1 MSENTELDQLAENVA
16 NDVEKMANQMAD
28 EETFVVSEDDPD
40 VEVIDAEPVEEIP
53 AHAASPSEEE
63 DPSDG

>member
-1 MSENTELDQLAENVA
+1 MSENTELDQLAEDVA

-28 EETFVVSEDDPD
+28 EETFMVSEDDPD

-53 AHAASPSEEE
+53 AHAASPNEEE